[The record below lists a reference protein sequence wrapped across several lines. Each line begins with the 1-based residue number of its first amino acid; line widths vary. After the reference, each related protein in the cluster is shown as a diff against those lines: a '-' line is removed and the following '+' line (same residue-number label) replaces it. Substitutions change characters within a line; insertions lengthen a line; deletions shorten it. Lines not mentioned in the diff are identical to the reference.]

1 LKPQN
6 VGRHIGKP
14 QTDRTLIIFKNKTM
28 TEEQAK
34 TMLKLLTE
42 ISNKLTDISEK
53 ISTDY
58 ESDTVI
64 GKLNDINTNL
74 MLIENNTT
82 KEF

>member
-1 LKPQN
+1 
-6 VGRHIGKP
+6 
-14 QTDRTLIIFKNKTM
+14 M

-58 ESDTVI
+58 ELDTVT

-74 MLIENNTT
+74 ILIESNTT